1 MNKLTIYRKPMGESL
16 FEEEFTVEVLSQ
28 MGNPLERLDFVVAI
42 VEQTVYQSLD
52 PFLACRSDVGIVDDS
67 ETIWSENQI
76 QMRNGITEGIKS
88 HDASHRDF
96 QFH

>member
-52 PFLACRSDVGIVDDS
+52 SFLACRSDVGIVDDS
-67 ETIWSENQI
+67 EPVRCEDDVKVRYCASE
-76 QMRNGITEGIKS
+76 RVES
-88 HDASHRDF
+88 HDACHRDF
-96 QFH
+96 CG

>member
-1 MNKLTIYRKPMGESL
+1 MQEATLVAGSPPCFLWQQGK
-16 FEEEFTVEVLSQ
+16 Q
-28 MGNPLERLDFVVAI
+28 RLDFVFAV

-52 PFLACRSDVGIVDDS
+52 SFLACRSDVGIVDDS
-67 ETIWSENQI
+67 ENIWSENQI
-76 QMRNGITEGIKS
+76 QMRNGIAEGIKS